1 MPTTTIQ
8 AVSPGYVYTVTA
20 SSEAIVRDVET
31 DKLLCKANNG
41 KQGMFVAIGGTV
53 SMATDDPTATITQS
67 NTTSGGARFEVHQ
80 TRPDTGEEGIIYL
93 IPITSGTDENN
104 EYEEWIWVKGEW
116 ERLGTTGVNL
126 SNYATL
132 TDANTYSGN
141 NTFNGLLLKSNSAS
155 LGDTSVLNRSEADA
169 RYGRLAEGNTWY
181 NEQHIAAGG
190 TLTLHPSATLI
201 TNNIQGDVLGNG
213 RLNFNG
219 LHLTHVGDI
228 AASGIN
234 VNRAYTIHLHVA
246 TINAT
251 AGDSIRM
258 QSPVDVDGSLRMHGR
273 LLVDTIQPNNHTYID
288 IDAATINNLG
298 VSGSI
303 SITGDLRMHS
313 NSTLVVGKI
322 TSPSESIAINSDL
335 VFVDCGIDNA
345 DYLRVNN
352 GVETDILTTNVIETL
367 NRSAT
372 IVIKDTIELQAG
384 YSSGIRFSGI
394 RSLTNGEVA
403 LTLDST
409 KNCITAGNVNVPLVA
424 PALSGVL
431 SLKTGDVVVA
441 YNAPTTTVHSVN
453 SMLVQASE
461 GIKVTSNLYSAP
473 DVTISPSIIEAFQL
487 NEDLFG
493 VHKYGLRITP
503 ESCQLFGI
511 DFAYSDVWS
520 SYPVDN
526 EPPLFSP
533 LDTVKIMKPS
543 LSVAS
548 TDIAAVD
555 FDYANKV
562 LFRTF
567 PNDGGI
573 AIFEFQAGYWS
584 DDSHSAITTSG
595 MVDLRKPS
603 LSVTALNENS
613 LINKTELLYIVPIV
627 TDKNMNKLA
636 IGHDA
641 ALGGASSV
649 YITPRSYNNEIV
661 GVESVVIGVNADS
674 ADRGVAIGRNADA
687 ASAGISIGCNSTAND
702 NSVVIGGDASASIDA
717 TALGYGA
724 WAANGGVA
732 IGHKC
737 YAAVGGLNLSTGG
750 GNDIYGARF
759 SMLWYG
765 GTSYDD
771 RDNSGYL
778 SFEIGNNFYSD
789 RALTGAQN
797 DTVTISKPNL
807 WSALDRAKYRG
818 AQPYTSYAESAVSNI
833 PALEPNSI
841 THIYTATNAAID
853 LSGITLAQ
861 HDAAVTTAELWVEV
875 TSAGA
880 TITWPE
886 GIIWPDEADPTVAPS
901 FSGPEE
907 STEVG
912 YITQRLYCV
921 TLRTQRRRN
930 LSDGTS
936 SSVLIASIAYAVD
949 SKLPDTAGG
958 SD

>member
-93 IPITSGTDENN
+93 IPITSGTDEDN

-141 NTFNGLLLKSNSAS
+141 NTFNGLLLKNNSSS

-169 RYGRLAEGNTWY
+169 RYGRLAGGNTWS

-190 TLTLHPSATLI
+190 ALMIHPSATLI

-213 RLNFNG
+213 HLNFNG

-246 TINAT
+246 TITAT

-258 QSPVDVDGSLRMHGR
+258 QSPVDVDASLRMHGT
-273 LLVDTIQPNNHTYID
+273 LLVDSIQPNNHTYID
-288 IDAATINNLG
+288 IDAATIANLG
-298 VSGSI
+298 VRGSV
-303 SITGDLRMHS
+303 SITGDLRMHA
-313 NSTLVVGKI
+313 NSTLVVNRI
-322 TSPSESIAINSDL
+322 TSLSESIAINSDL

-352 GVETDILTTNVIETL
+352 YVKTDILTTNVIRTL
-367 NRSAT
+367 NRSST
-372 IVIKDTIELQAG
+372 IVIKDTTELQAA

-409 KNCITAGNVNVPLVA
+409 KNCITAGNVNVPLIA

-431 SLKTGDVVVA
+431 SLKTGDVVVV
-441 YNAPTTTVHSVN
+441 YNAPTSTVHSVN

-493 VHKYGLRITP
+493 VHKYGLRLTP

-511 DFAYSDVWS
+511 DFAFGDVWS

-526 EPPLFSP
+526 ESPVFSP

-567 PNDGGI
+567 PNDGGT

-603 LSVTALNENS
+603 LSVTALNDNS

-627 TDKNMNKLA
+627 TDKTNSKLA
-636 IGHDA
+636 IGHNA
-641 ALGGASSV
+641 ALGEYDSI
-649 YITPRSYNNEIV
+649 YITPHSYNNERV
-661 GVESVVIGVNADS
+661 GAESVVIGVS
-674 ADRGVAIGRNADA
+674 AYSDDQGIAIGRSANAA
-687 ASAGISIGCNSTAND
+687 VASISIGCGSTAMD
-702 NSVVIGGDASASIDA
+702 GSIGIGIGALASPAA
-717 TALGYGA
+717 TALGYA
-724 WAANGGVA
+724 TTANYTGVA
-732 IGHKC
+732 IGYKC
-737 YAAVGGLNLSTGG
+737 SADNGMLNISTGG
-750 GNDIYGARF
+750 AAETSGARC

-765 GTSYDD
+765 GTTYEN
-771 RDNSGYL
+771 RDNTGFL
-778 SFEIGNNFYSD
+778 QFEIGNTVYNNRS
-789 RALTGAQN
+789 TSTAQN
-797 DTVTISKPNL
+797 DTITISKPNL

-818 AQPYTSYAESAVSNI
+818 AQPYASYAASAVNTI

-841 THIYTATNAAID
+841 THIYTATDAAID
-853 LSGITLAQ
+853 LSDITLAQ
-861 HDAAVTTAELWVEV
+861 HDTAVTTAELWIEV
-875 TSAGA
+875 TSAGT
-880 TITWPE
+880 TITWPD
-886 GIIWPDEADPTVAPS
+886 GMLWPDEADPATAPS
-901 FSGPEE
+901 FTGPEE

-912 YITQRLYCV
+912 YTAQRLYCV
-921 TLRTQRRRN
+921 TLRTQPTVN
-930 LSDGTS
+930 TTTGSADTPL
-936 SSVLIASIAYAVD
+936 LIASIAYTLDHKVD
-949 SKLPDTAGG
+949 SA
-958 SD
+958 SS